1 MSFFGADTDAVLQT
15 GKSVYDREPA
25 ATAAVTSLLNAY
37 DDAAGGVHHP
47 TLRAALTSYR
57 DRNQKGHLQ
66 LPHEIQRLGSN
77 TASGGAAVADAQNEV
92 TTVQQRSAVDAESTS
107 TQLNRPLVP

>member
-1 MSFFGADTDAVLQT
+1 MSYFGADTDAVQQT

-37 DDAAGGVHHP
+37 DDAASGVHHSK
-47 TLRAALTSYR
+47 LSASLSAFR

-77 TASGGAAVADAQNEV
+77 TASGGATVADAQNEA
-92 TTVQQRSAVDAESTS
+92 TSVQKGSAVEADSTS
-107 TQLNRPLVP
+107 SLLNRPLVP